1 MLSNNLDTAID
12 SKLYDW
18 EGFNRD
24 VTQLLEAEFVRRQA
38 GKPKRNIN
46 QLTGIVRKLLE
57 SRKSDDFKIVSNYI
71 AKEQERLYSAF
82 VRPLAAHYGDRA
94 TTITPI
100 DVQNMEKAANKQCAK
115 LARKIYYTANRMERD
130 YEKELERL

>member
-1 MLSNNLDTAID
+1 MLSNNLDAAID

-18 EGFNRD
+18 DGFNRD
-24 VTQLLEAEFVRRQA
+24 VTQLLEAEFVRRQS
-38 GKPKRNIN
+38 GQPKRNIN

-57 SRKSDDFKIVSNYI
+57 SRKSDDFKNVSNYI

-82 VRPLAAHYGDRA
+82 VKPLAAHYGDKQ
-94 TTITPI
+94 TTITAI
-100 DVQNMEKAANKQCAK
+100 DVQNMEKAANKQCAN